1 MVKVFKF
8 RNNLLKLEINGE
20 KFEVDVFDKDF
31 LEAYEPLQAEIETF
45 QEDIKKGTK
54 KKAAGTVKEMME
66 LQVRAIDT
74 FLGDGAVKR
83 IIKDRKVN
91 LLDLNDILMYI
102 NESRAAFTRETLEG
116 KQAYSPNRAE
126 RRK

>member
-8 RNNLLKLEINGE
+8 RDNLLKLEINGE